1 MNIEETIEALAKL
14 KGVKNTGMIRARTG
28 YIEIERDNIL
38 DIAKKIKDE
47 FGFDH
52 CACISAVDYQ
62 TEFEI
67 IYHFARIDDNGEM
80 IEIRITLPR
89 DSPTIDSITEL
100 WGGADW
106 HEREAYDLMGIYFIG
121 HPNLKRV
128 LLPDGFAGHPL
139 RKDYVYEIHEEEW

>member
-1 MNIEETIEALAKL
+1 METGQFVPQLATRDGASDGSVLRANVGRITVTRAASQAFFRVL
-14 KGVKNTGMIRARTG
+14 K
-28 YIEIERDNIL
+28 ED
-38 DIAKKIKDE
+38 

-52 CACISAVDYQ
+52 CSLISAVDNQ
-62 TEFEI
+62 TGFELV
-67 IYHFARIDDNGEM
+67 YHFSIIDMEGQMLEVHV
-80 IEIRITLPR
+80 ELPR
-89 DSPTIDSITEL
+89 DTPTIDSITHL

-121 HPNLKRV
+121 HPDLKRV